1 MKHYVVVAKCYE
13 INEAGDEIL
22 EDVNILMVEH
32 SKEDAWADIEN
43 LKKDYINENY
53 CVQNKNFHNEDSGV
67 LVMPNEEN
75 PGFYIQLYIEEVT

>member
-13 INEAGDEIL
+13 INEAGEETL

-32 SKEDAWADIEN
+32 SKDDALVDIEN
-43 LKKDYINENY
+43 LKKDYIDEDY
-53 CVQNKNFHNEDSGV
+53 CVQNEDFHNEDGGV

-75 PGFYIQLYIEEVT
+75 PGFYIHLCIEEVK